1 MFHTLEMVGGGS
13 RCIETRNEDHDSREH
28 NNKRKNHRLQNRG
41 HHFGMDWN
49 RIALI
54 VIDIGRQ

>member
-1 MFHTLEMVGGGS
+1 MVVGGS
-13 RCIETRNEDHDSREH
+13 HCIETHNEDRDSREH
-28 NNKRKNHRLQNRG
+28 NSKRRNHRLQSRG

-54 VIDIGRQ
+54 VTDICHQ

>member
-1 MFHTLEMVGGGS
+1 MVAVGS
-13 RCIETRNEDHDSREH
+13 RCIETRNEDHDSPEH
-28 NNKRKNHRLQNRG
+28 NSIHKNRRLQSKG

-54 VIDIGRQ
+54 VTDICRQ

>member
-1 MFHTLEMVGGGS
+1 MVAVGS
-13 RCIETRNEDHDSREH
+13 RYIETRSVDHDSPEH
-28 NNKRKNHRLQNRG
+28 NSIHKNRQLQSRG